1 MVERRQPPVS
11 ELALA
16 DALERLVVMI
26 NELRIDVGLC
36 VEATVD
42 DASLVKL
49 TFSGTPDTG
58 FPLQRE
64 VKDFPGA
71 GGPPC
76 LERGTARL
84 RSRLAPRS
92 RRRRSG
98 HSRKPRNMPE

>member
-26 NELRIDVGLC
+26 NELRTDVGLR
-36 VEATVD
+36 VEVTID
-42 DASLVKL
+42 DTTLIKL

-64 VKDFPGA
+64 ARDIPGEVVRRVWNE
-71 GGPPC
+71 G
-76 LERGTARL
+76 LRGYEASQPL
-84 RSRLAPRS
+84 SDDA
-92 RRRRSG
+92 
-98 HSRKPRNMPE
+98 